1 MTYKSIVKEGL
12 RYTAGHEW
20 VRIEGGTAR
29 VGITDHAQNQLTE
42 VVFIELPQKGKHYQR
57 GDVLGQLES
66 VKTVAAVYA
75 PVSGEVIEVNTG
87 LEEQTQLINESP
99 YDEGWLA
106 VLQLDGPDA
115 DADLMDEASYRKAI
129 EGQGDR

>member
-1 MTYKSIVKEGL
+1 MADRSIVKEGL
-12 RYTAGHEW
+12 RYTSDHEW
-20 VRIEGGTAR
+20 VKMEDGNAR

-42 VVFIELPQKGKHYQR
+42 IVFIELPQKGKHYQR

-75 PVSGEVIEVNTG
+75 PVSGEVTEVNSV

-106 VLQLDGPDA
+106 VIKMDDPGAEDQL
-115 DADLMDEASYRKAI
+115 LDESGYRKVI
-129 EGQGDR
+129 GE

>member
-1 MTYKSIVKEGL
+1 MAHSSIVKEGL
-12 RYTAGHEW
+12 RYTVEHEW
-20 VRIEGGTAR
+20 VKMEDGNAR

-42 VVFIELPQKGKHYQR
+42 IVFIELPQKGKHYQR
-57 GDVLGQLES
+57 GEVLGQLES

-75 PVSGEVIEVNTG
+75 PVSGEVTEVNSV

-106 VLQLDGPDA
+106 VMKMDDPSAEGHLLDESG
-115 DADLMDEASYRKAI
+115 YRKVI
-129 EGQGDR
+129 GE

>member
-1 MTYKSIVKEGL
+1 MADRSIVKEGL
-12 RYTAGHEW
+12 RYTSDHEW
-20 VRIEGGTAR
+20 VKMEDGNAR

-42 VVFIELPQKGKHYQR
+42 IVFIELPQKGKHYQR
-57 GDVLGQLES
+57 GEVLGQLES

-75 PVSGEVIEVNTG
+75 PVSGEVTEVNSM

-106 VLQLDGPDA
+106 VIKMDDPGAEDHLLDESG
-115 DADLMDEASYRKAI
+115 YRKVI
-129 EGQGDR
+129 GE